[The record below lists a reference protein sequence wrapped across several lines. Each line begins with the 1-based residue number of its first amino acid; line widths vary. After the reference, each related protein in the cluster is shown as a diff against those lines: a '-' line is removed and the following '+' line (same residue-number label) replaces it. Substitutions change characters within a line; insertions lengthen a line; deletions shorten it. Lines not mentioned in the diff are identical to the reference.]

1 MSAMARMTYRLYAF
15 LALLLLLQQGWIHCS
30 QESFLQ
36 KIDFTASASQVGGK
50 GWATVHRRLGAF
62 QSCQATDISVAQGQ
76 ISGDKIPRF
85 QVQITNTCTDHLC
98 TISNIVV
105 NCGRFS
111 SANFVNP
118 KVFRRLDVN
127 AGTCLVNDGRSIEGG
142 QGITF
147 TYDEILRQPMSLK
160 SAKVS
165 CLGR

>member
-1 MSAMARMTYRLYAF
+1 MASTTRLYAF
-15 LALLLLLQQGWIHCS
+15 LGLLLLLQQGWVRCS
-30 QESFLQ
+30 EGSFLQ
-36 KIDFTASASQVGGK
+36 KIDLTASAPHVGGK
-50 GWATVHRRLGAF
+50 GLAAVHRRLGAF
-62 QSCQATDISVAQGQ
+62 RSCQATDISVAQGQ

-85 QVQITNTCTDHLC
+85 EVQITNTCTDHLC

-118 KVFRRLDVN
+118 KVFRRLDVD
-127 AGTCLVNDGRSIEGG
+127 AGTCLANDGRSIEAG

-147 TYDEILRQPMSLK
+147 TYDEIFRQPMSLK